1 MMDLSEQDIRLLA
14 LLDANAREPVAAL
27 ARKLKL
33 ARSTVQERI
42 ERLERRGVIAG
53 YAVRR
58 GRDAAEST
66 IRAHV
71 MISGDPRQG
80 ERIVAE
86 LKRLPE
92 VRSLAAVSG
101 TYDMIAVI
109 EAETTGRI
117 DAVLDRI
124 GKTQGVERT
133 MSSIILS
140 VKFDR

>member
-1 MMDLSEQDIRLLA
+1 MTDHDPVNEKILRELSRDGRLSNLLLA
-14 LLDANAREPVAAL
+14 ERVGLSPSACLR
-27 ARKLKL
+27 R
-33 ARSTVQERI
+33 VQE
-42 ERLERRGVIAG
+42 LERRGVIAG

-58 GRDAAEST
+58 GRNLTENL

-86 LKRLPE
+86 LKKLPE
-92 VRSLAAVSG
+92 VRALSAVSG
-101 TYDMIAVI
+101 TYDMIALI

-124 GKTQGVERT
+124 GKTQGVART

-140 VKFDR
+140 VKFER